1 MSCSVGTAYPV
12 MTVTPEFSARLG
24 LFRRT
29 SDQRTKL
36 ITATWD
42 LRLTALH
49 HSLVLGN
56 NAASGTVLRLLF
68 LGCADHHE
76 WLGSVRPKNE

>member
-1 MSCSVGTAYPV
+1 MACSVGTAYPV

-36 ITATWD
+36 ITATCDSRPCTIRWCSATTP
-42 LRLTALH
+42 LQVP
-49 HSLVLGN
+49 SSVY
-56 NAASGTVLRLLF
+56 SF
-68 LGCADHHE
+68 LSCAVHLE
-76 WLGSVRPKNE
+76 WLGA

>member
-12 MTVTPEFSARLG
+12 MTVTPKFSARLG

-36 ITATWD
+36 ITATCDRDSTRPCTIRWCSATTP
-42 LRLTALH
+42 LQVP
-49 HSLVLGN
+49 SNVC
-56 NAASGTVLRLLF
+56 SF
-68 LGCADHHE
+68 LGCEFHLE
-76 WLGSVRPKNE
+76 WLGA